1 MKEIMWKH
9 WTEPRGILITQIPM
23 EWQYRNPI
31 IEPRIEEPPY
41 SFEPYENALGCF
53 QLSCYPLDELA
64 PNAKCQDDVLK
75 WTQTRMDSEKYDT
88 YVYYGSMGDQALIG
102 KYIYDREL
110 RGDLRVQEQLDLVQK
125 VLEKVIVIPE
135 HDRSR
140 AANLDKYDRFLGALA
155 ASYDLL
161 HSAIESE
168 SYVEIV
174 VVVTNQIDAFLRL
187 AIVIAKQLRDQTDK
201 IELKYFFQGDKEK
214 GISERSIFSEAAEL
228 GVIDVKTTERLNEL
242 YDFRNRIIH
251 RYIISSIKT
260 RDIIPI
266 VGGLLEVHDELR
278 LVLRGLED
286 RQIGKNFGIYGHG
299 FERVEDPDEV
309 EMKRVQSWAN
319 DKHVIER
326 FRRKI
331 STAEED
337 KPNKAAHRR

>member
-1 MKEIMWKH
+1 MTERMWKH

-31 IEPRIEEPPY
+31 VEPRIEGPPY

-53 QLSCYPLDELA
+53 QLSCYPLEELA
-64 PNAKCQDDVLK
+64 PDAKPQENVLK
-75 WTQTRMDSEKYDT
+75 WTQSRMDSEQFDT

-102 KYIYDREL
+102 KYIYGRKL
-110 RGDLRVQEQLDLVQK
+110 RDDLRIQVQLDLVQK
-125 VLEKVIVIPE
+125 VLEKIIIIPE
-135 HDRSR
+135 YDRLR

-161 HSAIESE
+161 NSAIESE
-168 SYVEIV
+168 SYVQIV

-187 AIVIAKQLRDQTDK
+187 AIVIAKQLRDQTDL
-201 IELKYFFQGDKEK
+201 IEVKYFSQGDKEK
-214 GISERSIFSEAAEL
+214 GISERSIFSEATEL
-228 GVIDVKTTERLNEL
+228 GVIDVKIKERLNEL
-242 YDFRNRIIH
+242 YDSRNRIIH

-260 RDIIPI
+260 RDIIKI
-266 VGGLLEVHDELR
+266 VDGLLEVQEQLR
-278 LVLRGLED
+278 LLLRGLED
-286 RQIGKNFGIYGHG
+286 CQIGKSFGIYGHG
-299 FERVEDPDEV
+299 FERVENLDVV

-331 STAEED
+331 SRTEEYET
-337 KPNKAAHRR
+337 